1 MTAVLTRASLTLAF
15 ALCLGGCSRAVARG
29 SDAGARVPVAVLAA
43 TAALTAPTPAPTLAP
58 DDEDDGPDEPAP
70 SPTASAPR
78 VPPMQCHGWR
88 GNRQID
94 RTLRSCR
101 QREVD
106 EVMRW
111 NPDALVVL
119 GGGVLSSG
127 DPNCATAQRGFS
139 AWQIFESMHRQT
151 TVILSGRGGAREAQ
165 RLDDASVR
173 CLRARAESTLG
184 PRPTRTAQRRVQT
197 ESDRVARERRAM
209 VTEADLMCAVML
221 RRAPPAEWDSVVS
234 RLQFETRS
242 MSTDQNAQ
250 FTAPMLARDHRA
262 RVLVVTSPVLKRH
275 NRGVD
280 DHAERAINDFRQ
292 HRGAG
297 TWELGTIGCPTYSGF
312 LTTLEIEHRD
322 VPRGPTRLAAR
333 ATRSTGR
340 SARP

>member
-1 MTAVLTRASLTLAF
+1 MKTRASLLLAA
-15 ALCLGGCSRAVARG
+15 ALAWSGCARSGPASRDGGGPRA
-29 SDAGARVPVAVLAA
+29 SA
-43 TAALTAPTPAPTLAP
+43 TAALVAATPTPAATPSRTA
-58 DDEDDGPDEPAP
+58 DDEDDGPDDPPEAAPAP
-70 SPTASAPR
+70 AAR
-78 VPPMQCHGWR
+78 REPPMQCHGWR

-106 EVMRW
+106 EVVRW

-119 GGGVLSSG
+119 GGGVLSTG
-127 DPNCATAQRGFS
+127 DPNCATAQRGYS
-139 AWQIFESMHRQT
+139 AWQVFDALHRET
-151 TVILSGRGGAREAQ
+151 TVILSGRGGAREAT

-173 CLRARAESTLG
+173 CLRARAEATLG
-184 PRPTRTAQRRVQT
+184 ARPTRAAQRRVQA
-197 ESDRVARERRAM
+197 EVDRVTRERRSQ

-221 RRAPPAEWDSVVS
+221 RRAPRDAWDQTVAH
-234 RLQFETRS
+234 LQFEARS

-275 NRGVD
+275 GRGVD

-297 TWELGTIGCPTYSGF
+297 TWELGTIGCPTYGGF

-322 VPRGPTRLAAR
+322 VPRGPTRLAQRERR
-333 ATRSTGR
+333 ATGR
-340 SARP
+340 SPRRR